1 MNSIDIQRKQYILD
15 AKSYRDLELL
25 ESAYERIYGR
35 IPDEILQ
42 AIKDK
47 REEFKIED
55 ENEI

>member
-15 AKSYRDLELL
+15 AKSYRGLELL
-25 ESAYERIYGR
+25 VAAYESIYER
-35 IPDEILQ
+35 IPDEIQQ